1 MVPCIQS
8 AVVTSPCLMCGGR
21 AEKMHRPMFHRG
33 SFCPRCCPVCV
44 PAMVSAAT
52 PAPST
57 AVAPRPARPLLSGR
71 SQWADGG
78 WGPRLD
84 ANGRHVDP
92 WYRDTRPHRE
102 PEPWVPHR
110 DWF

>member
-1 MVPCIQS
+1 VHPVRSGGQPVPDVRWAGREDAPAHVPSRLVLS
-8 AVVTSPCLMCGGR
+8 ALLPGLR
-21 AEKMHRPMFHRG
+21 A
-33 SFCPRCCPVCV
+33 
-44 PAMVSAAT
+44 
-52 PAPST
+52 
-57 AVAPRPARPLLSGR
+57 AVAPRPARPLVSGR

-78 WGPRLD
+78 WGPRVD